1 MTDLEQYF
9 ENISSNIIGND
20 ISFESPYGTQQVLYA
35 DWVASARMYKPIEDK
50 VSQYVL
56 PFVANTHTESNVTG
70 TAMTR
75 AYNESKK
82 IIKRHVNASSSDNLI
97 FCGSGMTA
105 AIAKLQRILG
115 LKVPERFHSYL
126 EGEND
131 EKSFR
136 KIKKRSKVLNQKYR
150 FKENMKPIVFVTH
163 MEHHSNH
170 TSWLE
175 TIADVEIIKHNEN
188 GEVCLNHFEELL
200 EKYKSRE
207 FKIASVTACS
217 NVTGIESPY
226 HEIAK
231 LIHSYNGVCF
241 ADFAAS
247 APYVNIDMHPA
258 EEGAH
263 LDAIFFSPHKFLGGP
278 GTPGVLIFNEALY
291 NNKCPDIPGGG
302 TVSFTSPW
310 YTHDYIDDIEV
321 REDGGTPPFIQG
333 IRAAM
338 VIRLKESI
346 TVERIKARKNELLK
360 LFFKEL
366 EGQED
371 IHFLANNIRDRHGIV
386 SFYIRDIHYNLLTK
400 VLNDRYG
407 IQVRGGCACAGT
419 YGHILF
425 DLDIESSNKMR
436 KFILQGDNTYKLG
449 FVRVSL
455 HPTLSNSQCIY
466 ITNSIKEIIKD
477 KDFWKTEYLYDN
489 SCNEYQHA
497 TKNISV
503 TEDEILEN
511 IYSFSVQQTVT
522 N

>member
-1 MTDLEQYF
+1 MTELELYF
-9 ENISSNIIGND
+9 QNISDGIVGND
-20 ISFESPYGTQQVLYA
+20 QEFESPYGTQKLLYA
-35 DWVASARMYKPIEDK
+35 DWVASARMYQPIEDK
-50 VSQYVL
+50 VAEFVL
-56 PFVANTHTESNVTG
+56 PFVANTHTESTVTG

-82 IIKRHVNASSSDNLI
+82 IIKKHVNASDSDKLI

-126 EGEND
+126 EGHED
-131 EKSFR
+131 GKSYR
-136 KIKKRSKVLNQKYR
+136 KIEKRSKVLNKKYS
-150 FKENMKPIVFVTH
+150 FKEGQKPIVFVTH

-188 GEVCLNHFEELL
+188 GQVCLDHFEELL
-200 EKYKSRE
+200 ALYKDRE

-231 LIHSYNGVCF
+231 MIHSYDGVCF
-241 ADFAAS
+241 VDFAAS
-247 APYVNIDMHPA
+247 APYVEIDMHPA
-258 EEGAH
+258 EADAY

-291 NNKCPDIPGGG
+291 SNRCPDIPGGG

-310 YTHDYIDDIEV
+310 YTHDYLDDIEV

-338 VIRLKESI
+338 AVRLKESI
-346 TVERIKARKNELLK
+346 TVKRIKERKNQLLK
-360 LFFKEL
+360 LFFREMDTV
-366 EGQED
+366 EEV
-371 IHFLANNIRDRHGIV
+371 HFLANDVRERHGIV
-386 SFYIRDIHYNLLTK
+386 SFYIEDFHYNLLTK
-400 VLNDRYG
+400 VLNDKYG

-425 DLDIESSNKMR
+425 DLDMASSNKMR
-436 KFILQGDNTYKLG
+436 KFILQGDNTFKLG

-455 HPTLSNSQCIY
+455 HPTLSNEQCLY
-466 ITNSIKEIIKD
+466 ITNSIKEIIAKRTYWQ
-477 KDFWKTEYLYDN
+477 KEYAYQN
-489 SCNEYQHA
+489 SANEYMHVY
-497 TKNISV
+497 NHISQ
-503 TEDEILEN
+503 TEDEIIKN
-511 IYSFSVQQTVT
+511 IYSFDIKQTELV
-522 N
+522 

>member
-1 MTDLEQYF
+1 MDTLESF
-9 ENISSNIIGND
+9 FREIERNVIGRNVQ
-20 ISFESPYGTQQVLYA
+20 FESPYGTQHVLYA
-35 DWVASARMYKPIEDK
+35 DWVASARMYEPIEK
-50 VSQYVL
+50 KIREFVL

-82 IIKRHVNASSSDNLI
+82 IIKAHVNAHATDHLI

-126 EGEND
+126 ESNSK
-131 EKSFR
+131 EKSYR
-136 KIKKRSKVLNQKYR
+136 KITKRSKVLNKKYS
-150 FKENMKPIVFVTH
+150 FKEHHKPIVFVTH

-188 GEVCLNHFEELL
+188 GEVCLDHFQQLL
-200 EKYKSRE
+200 ELYQDRT

-226 HEIAK
+226 QEIAK
-231 LIHSYNGVCF
+231 MIHQYDGVCF

-247 APYVNIDMHPA
+247 APYVDIDMHPD

-310 YTHDYIDDIEV
+310 YKHDYITDIEV

-338 VIRLKESI
+338 AIRLKESM
-346 TVERIKARKNELLK
+346 TVKRIKERKNQLLQ
-360 LFFKEL
+360 LFFDQF
-366 EGQED
+366 EGVED
-371 IHFLANNIRDRHGIV
+371 IHFLANNKRDRHGIV
-386 SFYIRDIHYNLLTK
+386 SFYVQDLHYNLLTK

-425 DLDIESSNKMR
+425 DLDINSSNRMR
-436 KFILQGDNTYKLG
+436 EYILKGDNTYKLG

-455 HPTLSNSQCIY
+455 HPTLSNDQCLY
-466 ITNSIKEIIKD
+466 IAESIKDIIND
-477 KDFWKTEYLYDN
+477 KEFWKTEYVYDN
-489 SCNEYQHA
+489 AHNEYYHA
-497 TKNISV
+497 KQSIST
-503 TEDEILEN
+503 TEDHILDR
-511 IYSFSVQQTVT
+511 IYSFDNEEFVI